1 MRKKIILIYLS
12 ITVFILLLGGY
23 FFLYNIYGSEVR
35 RTPENLFAQ
44 TSSEMKIE
52 VIPINAMGKKAWFRK
67 SSADFEIVEGMDLI
81 EITEYN
87 KESGFMKIRSKGKTG
102 LVGIK
107 IKSRHSL
114 LPEYIEIEILA
125 LSV

>member
-23 FFLYNIYGSEVR
+23 FFLYNIYGSEVK

-52 VIPINAMGKKAWFRK
+52 VVPINAIGKKAWFRK
-67 SSADFEIVEGMDLI
+67 SSADFDIVEGMDLI

-87 KESGFMKIRSKGKTG
+87 KESGLIKIRSKGKAG

-107 IKSRHSL
+107 IKSQHSL

-125 LSV
+125 LTV

>member
-12 ITVFILLLGGY
+12 ITVSIVLLGGY

-35 RTPENLFAQ
+35 CSPQNLYADI
-44 TSSEMKIE
+44 SSEMIIE
-52 VIPINAMGKKAWFRK
+52 VIPINALGKKAWFRN
-67 SSADFEIVEGMDLI
+67 SSVTFELI
-81 EITEYN
+81 EGVNLVDVIDYY
-87 KESGFMKIRSKGKTG
+87 KESGLIKIRSKGKTG

-107 IKSRHSL
+107 IKSEHSL

-125 LSV
+125 LTV

>member
-1 MRKKIILIYLS
+1 MRKKIILIYLF

-52 VIPINAMGKKAWFRK
+52 VVPINSMGKKAWFRK
-67 SSADFEIVEGMDLI
+67 SSADFV
-81 EITEYN
+81 
-87 KESGFMKIRSKGKTG
+87 
-102 LVGIK
+102 V
-107 IKSRHSL
+107 
-114 LPEYIEIEILA
+114 
-125 LSV
+125 V

>member
-35 RTPENLFAQ
+35 QTPENLFAQ
-44 TSSEMKIE
+44 TSSEIKIE
-52 VIPINAMGKKAWFRK
+52 VVPINAMGKKAWFRI
-67 SSADFEIVEGMDLI
+67 SSATFEIIEGIDLI

-87 KESGFMKIRSKGKTG
+87 KESGFIMIRSKGKAG

-107 IKSRHSL
+107 IKSQNSL
-114 LPEYIEIEILA
+114 LPEYIEIEILP
-125 LSV
+125 LTV

>member
-52 VIPINAMGKKAWFRK
+52 VVPINAMGKKAWFRK
-67 SSADFEIVEGMDLI
+67 SSAVFEIVEGMDLI

-87 KESGFMKIRSKGKTG
+87 KETGFIKIRSKGKAG

-107 IKSRHSL
+107 IKSQHSL
-114 LPEYIEIEILA
+114 IPEYIEIEILP
-125 LSV
+125 LTV

>member
-44 TSSEMKIE
+44 TSSKMTIE
-52 VIPINAMGKKAWFRK
+52 VTPINALGKKAWFRK
-67 SSADFEIVEGMDLI
+67 SSADFDIVEGMDLI

-87 KESGFMKIRSKGKTG
+87 KESGLIKIRSKGKAG

-107 IKSRHSL
+107 IKSQHSL
-114 LPEYIEIEILA
+114 LPEYIEIEILP
-125 LSV
+125 LTV

>member
-23 FFLYNIYGSEVR
+23 FFLYNIYGTEVKR
-35 RTPENLFAQ
+35 LPQYLYAD
-44 TSSEMKIE
+44 TSSEMTIE
-52 VIPINAMGKKAWFRK
+52 VVPVNALGKKAWFRK
-67 SSADFEIVEGMDLI
+67 STATFEIIEGIDLI

-87 KESGFMKIRSKGKTG
+87 KESGLIKIRSKGKAG

-107 IKSRHSL
+107 IKSQYSL
-114 LPEYIEIEILA
+114 VPELVEIEILP
-125 LSV
+125 LIG

>member
-23 FFLYNIYGSEVR
+23 FFIYNIYGSEVR

-44 TSSEMKIE
+44 TSSIMKIE

-67 SSADFEIVEGMDLI
+67 SSADFVVVEGMNLI

-87 KESGFMKIRSKGKTG
+87 KETGFIKIRSKGKTG

-107 IKSRHSL
+107 IKSQHFL

-125 LSV
+125 LTV

>member
-35 RTPENLFAQ
+35 RSPQNLYADI
-44 TSSEMKIE
+44 SSEMTIE
-52 VIPINAMGKKAWFRK
+52 VIPINALGKKAWFRK
-67 SSADFEIVEGMDLI
+67 SSADFDIVDGIYLI

-87 KESGFMKIRSKGKTG
+87 KEFGFIKIRSKGKVG

-107 IKSRHSL
+107 IK
-114 LPEYIEIEILA
+114 
-125 LSV
+125 